1 MSLIVQLERQEM
13 STLSKA
19 TEIAHN
25 VWLGPT
31 QDPNTPIDPN
41 DPVFDISIEASDLAQ
56 PMDLDILNKVAEMSL
71 SVPQDIEFPSSG
83 SILPPTWSHSAVDN
97 LLDTL
102 HWIYALANPE
112 MTPDPSENGSCDGEG
127 DVNMKIVSPQPRR
140 TLIHCMD
147 GYTETSLLALAYT
160 MFAECLPV
168 HEAWIRL
175 HVEKKRNFFA
185 YPSDVSLLTSIQ
197 PRIMQESPRSEG
209 LALSS
214 LPPEPAWK
222 KQLDGSL
229 PSRILPYM
237 YLGNLAH
244 ANNPDLLKILGI
256 HRVLSIGEPVNWSN
270 GPKAQGWGAEKLLF
284 VNGVQDNGVD
294 PLMQE
299 FERCLDFIAKG
310 KEEGTATLV
319 HCRVGVSR
327 SATICIA
334 EVMASMG
341 YSFPRA

>member
-1 MSLIVQLERQEM
+1 M

-19 TEIAHN
+19 SEIAHN
-25 VWLGPT
+25 VWIGPT
-31 QDPNTPIDPN
+31 RDPSAPVDPS
-41 DPVFDISIEASDLAQ
+41 DPVFDIFIEATDLAQ
-56 PMDLDILNKVAEMSL
+56 PLDLDTLNKVAELSL
-71 SVPQDIEFPSSG
+71 SVPQEIDFPSSG
-83 SILPPTWSHSAVDN
+83 SILPPTWSHTAVDG
-97 LLDTL
+97 LLNTL
-102 HWIYALANPE
+102 HWIHALANPE
-112 MTPDPSENGSCDGEG
+112 MTPDPSEDGSQDGEG
-127 DVNMKIVSPQPRR
+127 DTRMKIISPQPRKFF
-140 TLIHCMD
+140 IHCMD

-160 MFAECLPV
+160 MFADCLPV
-168 HEAWIRL
+168 HEAWTRL
-175 HVEKKRNFFA
+175 HVEKNRNFFA
-185 YPSDVSLLTSIQ
+185 YPSDVSLLSSIQ
-197 PRIMQESPRSEG
+197 PRLMQESPLSG
-209 LALSS
+209 GQALSS
-214 LPPEPAWK
+214 LPIEPSWK

-256 HRVLSIGEPVNWSN
+256 HRVLSIGEPVNWANSS
-270 GPKAQGWGAEKLLF
+270 KAQDWGLEKLLF

-294 PLMQE
+294 PLIGQ
-299 FERCLDFIAKG
+299 FERCLEFVAKG

>member
-1 MSLIVQLERQEM
+1 MA
-13 STLSKA
+13 TLSKA
-19 TEIAHN
+19 SEIAHN
-25 VWLGPT
+25 VWIGPT
-31 QDPNTPIDPN
+31 RDPSAPVHPD
-41 DPVFDISIEASDLAQ
+41 DPVFDILIEACDLAQ
-56 PMDLDILNKVAEMSL
+56 PLDLDILNKIAEMSL
-71 SVPQDIEFPSSG
+71 SVPQEIEFPSSG
-83 SILPPTWSHSAVDN
+83 SILPPTWSHAAVDG

-102 HWIYALANPE
+102 HWIHALANPE
-112 MTPDPSENGSCDGEG
+112 MTPDPSEDGSHDSEG
-127 DVNMKIVSPQPRR
+127 DVHMKIVSPQPRKI
-140 TLIHCMD
+140 LIHCMD
-147 GYTETSLLALAYT
+147 GYTETSLLALAYM
-160 MFAECLPV
+160 MFVECIPV
-168 HEAWIRL
+168 HEAWTRL

-197 PRIMQESPRSEG
+197 PRLMQESPLSG
-209 LALSS
+209 GQALSS
-214 LPPEPAWK
+214 VPIEPAWK

-244 ANNPDLLKILGI
+244 ANNPDLLQILGI
-256 HRVLSIGEPVNWSN
+256 RRVLSIGEPVNWANS
-270 GPKAQGWGAEKLLF
+270 PKAQDWGMEKLLF

-294 PLMQE
+294 PLMGE
-299 FERCLDFIAKG
+299 FERCLDFIAQG